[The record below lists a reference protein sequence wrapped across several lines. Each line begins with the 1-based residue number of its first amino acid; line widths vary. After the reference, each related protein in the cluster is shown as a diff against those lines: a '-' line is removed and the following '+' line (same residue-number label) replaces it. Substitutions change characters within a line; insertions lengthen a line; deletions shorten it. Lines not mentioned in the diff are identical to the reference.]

1 MYCASCGVK
10 LKDSEKVCPLCQT
23 RAYHPDI
30 NRVEGE
36 SLYPKDKYPLKEMS
50 LKGILAIIAAAFAI
64 TAITC
69 LICDLRFSGGVWSGY
84 VIGGLILLY
93 SICILPSWFND
104 ANPVIF
110 VPSNFAGV
118 ILFLLYIS
126 LATDGKWFLSFA
138 FPVVSALALIVTAVV
153 TLVRYVKGGRL
164 YIFGGMF
171 CLLGLLALLIEFM
184 LDVTF
189 KEITF
194 IGWSFYPLVTFT
206 LIGLFLIFLGICR
219 PAREAVERKFFI

>member
-10 LKDSEKVCPLCQT
+10 LADSEKVCPLCQT
-23 RAYHPDI
+23 KAYHPDI
-30 NRVEGE
+30 KRPEGE

-50 LKGILAIIAAAFAI
+50 LKGILAIIAAAFII
-64 TAITC
+64 TASTC
-69 LICDLRFSGGVWSGY
+69 LICDLRFSGGVWSGF

-93 SICILPSWFND
+93 SIFILPHWFKD

-110 VPSNFAGV
+110 VPSNFGGI
-118 ILFLLYIS
+118 ILYLLYIN
-126 LATDGKWFLSFA
+126 LATGGKWFLSFA
-138 FPVVSALALIVTAVV
+138 FPVAAALTLIVTAVV
-153 TLVRYVKGGRL
+153 TLTRYIKGGRL

-171 CLLGLLALLIEFM
+171 ILLGCLALLVEFL
-184 LDVTF
+184 LDITF

-194 IGWSFYPLVTFT
+194 VGWCFYPLVTFV

>member
-10 LKDSEKVCPLCQT
+10 LADSEKVCPLCMT
-23 RAYHPDI
+23 KAYHPDI
-30 NRVEGE
+30 NRPQGE

-50 LKGILAIIAAAFAI
+50 LKGILAIIGVAFFIAAVTSF
-64 TAITC
+64 
-69 LICDLRFSGGVWSGY
+69 ICDLRFSGGVWSGY

-93 SICILPSWFND
+93 SIFILPNWFRN

-110 VPSNFAGV
+110 VPSNFGGI
-118 ILFLLYIS
+118 ILYLLYIC
-126 LATDGKWFLSFA
+126 LATGGKWFLSFA
-138 FPVVSALALIVTAVV
+138 FPVTGALALIVTAVV

-171 CLLGLLALLIEFM
+171 ILLGLLALLVEF
-184 LDVTF
+184 LLVITF
-189 KEITF
+189 KEINF
-194 IGWSFYPLVTFT
+194 IGWCLYPLVTFT
-206 LIGLFLIFLGICR
+206 LIGCFLIFLGICR